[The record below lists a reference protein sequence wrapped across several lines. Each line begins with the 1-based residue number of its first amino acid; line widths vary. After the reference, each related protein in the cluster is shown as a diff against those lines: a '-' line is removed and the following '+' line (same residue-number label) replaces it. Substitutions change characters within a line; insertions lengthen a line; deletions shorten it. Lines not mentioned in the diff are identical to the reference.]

1 MARPTPSRAG
11 RAGRLKN
18 WATVHRGGGG
28 GKPLDPQSKLGTVRP
43 RFGALRQSAADNA
56 HISRGNFLISSSHQG
71 DNSMDFSAISAEAL
85 GRLVGVSGRRVRQL
99 AEEGRIPRANVDGRY
114 DAPAVIRH
122 LLAEARAS
130 RPEGRLELARAK
142 ALEVKT
148 AGEEQRLAERRRE
161 LVAVDVATDVI
172 DRMLGAVVA
181 ELVGLPARATRD
193 VALRRKLEEEI
204 HAARERMAKALAEA
218 AAAIRAGREPD
229 EVEDDEADG

>member
-1 MARPTPSRAG
+1 
-11 RAGRLKN
+11 
-18 WATVHRGGGG
+18 
-28 GKPLDPQSKLGTVRP
+28 
-43 RFGALRQSAADNA
+43 
-56 HISRGNFLISSSHQG
+56 
-71 DNSMDFSAISAEAL
+71 MDFSAISAEAL